1 MQKENRQGKATGK
14 GIEPRFYRQTM
25 DKGRLQSFVVGYKDS
40 DLWIGI
46 DQDSYNSSIPEFAR
60 AELVK
65 LRIQLEDYILE
76 NPFFAESYTP
86 VMLQP
91 GAPDIVAQMCN
102 AANKAGTG
110 PMAAVAGVFSEH
122 LGKKILEKFDIK
134 ELVVE
139 NGGDIFLKLQS
150 NIMIAVYAGDSPLS
164 GKIGI
169 EIPAADTPL
178 GICTSAGTVGPSVS
192 FGKADAVMVA
202 CRNTA
207 LADALA
213 TAIGNKVSTAADID
227 KQLATI
233 DVYPEIYSL
242 LIICEG
248 KVGIKGKYELK
259 LVR

>member
-25 DKGRLQSFVVGYKDS
+25 DQGRLQSFVVGYKDS

-46 DQDSYNSSIPEFAR
+46 DPDSYNGLIPEFTR
-60 AELVK
+60 TELVK
-65 LRIQLEDYILE
+65 LRMQLEDYILE
-76 NPFFAESYTP
+76 NPSFAASFTP
-86 VMLQP
+86 VLPQL
-91 GAPDIVAQMCN
+91 GAPDIIVQMCH
-102 AANKAGTG
+102 AAGNAGTG
-110 PMAAVAGVFSEH
+110 PMAAVAGVFSEY

-150 NIMIAVYAGDSPLS
+150 NMVVAVYAGYSPLS

-169 EIPAADTPL
+169 EIPAADTPM

-213 TAIGNKVSTAADID
+213 TAIGNNVSTAADID
-227 KQLATI
+227 QQLAAI
-233 DVYPEIYSL
+233 DIYPDIYSI

>member
-1 MQKENRQGKATGK
+1 MQKENRQGKTTGK

-25 DKGRLQSFVVGYKDS
+25 NQGRLQSFVVGYKDS

-46 DQDSYNSSIPEFAR
+46 DPGSYNSSIPEFAR

-65 LRIQLEDYILE
+65 LRMQLEDYILE
-76 NPFFAESYTP
+76 NPCFAVSFTP
-86 VMLQP
+86 VIPQTGSPELV
-91 GAPDIVAQMCN
+91 DQMCC
-102 AANKAGTG
+102 AAGKAGTG
-110 PMAAVAGVFSEH
+110 PMAAVAGVFSEY

-150 NIMIAVYAGDSPLS
+150 NMVIAVYAGNSPLS

-169 EIPAADTPL
+169 EIPAADTPM

-202 CRNTA
+202 CRSTA

-213 TAIGNKVSTAADID
+213 TAIGNKVCSAADID
-227 KQLATI
+227 LQLATI
-233 DVYPEIYSL
+233 DDYHEIYSL
-242 LIICEG
+242 LIICDG